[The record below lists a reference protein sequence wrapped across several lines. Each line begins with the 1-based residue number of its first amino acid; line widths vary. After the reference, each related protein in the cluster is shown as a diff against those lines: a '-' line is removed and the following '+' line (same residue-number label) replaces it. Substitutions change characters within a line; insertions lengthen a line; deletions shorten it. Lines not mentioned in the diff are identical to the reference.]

1 MRILL
6 TVDAVGGVWRYA
18 VDAARGLAASGVG
31 SVLVGL
37 GPRPSSAQERE
48 VADLEGVD
56 LDWLDAP
63 LDWMATSA
71 DELRRVPALLHAA
84 AERHGADLL
93 HLNLPSQAAGCPAD
107 LPRIVVS
114 HSCVHP
120 WWRSVHGNAAPR
132 EWEIGRAHV

>member
-37 GPRPSSAQERE
+37 GPRPSSAQARE

-63 LDWMATSA
+63 PDWMATSA
-71 DELRRVPALLHAA
+71 DELRRVPALLHGAA
-84 AERHGADLL
+84 ARTRADLRPLTLPPQLSGSPRDL
-93 HLNLPSQAAGCPAD
+93 HPI
-107 LPRIVVS
+107 RV
-114 HSCVHP
+114 
-120 WWRSVHGNAAPR
+120 
-132 EWEIGRAHV
+132 AH